1 MAVNMI
7 VKSTLDCV
15 GFFLVHVDT
24 GDMMSEVV
32 LTRRQLEDLQARVRD
47 ALAEDDHNR
56 HLRC

>member
-1 MAVNMI
+1 MAVNMF
-7 VKSTLDCV
+7 VKSTLHCV

-32 LTRRQLEDLQARVRD
+32 LTRRQLEDLQARVRG

>member
-1 MAVNMI
+1 MAVNMF

-15 GFFLVHVDT
+15 SFFLVHVDT

>member
-1 MAVNMI
+1 MAVNMF
-7 VKSTLDCV
+7 VKSTLACV